1 LDLDLCPNVGQSE
14 LEPLFQQLMG
24 QHDSLVGFL
33 HTVHI
38 HFAQDDDNLNIFIP
52 VVKDDAGFAG
62 DQPAFVPLVIVAFK
76 PTELNLRYIMLMFLK
91 ISLRGSV

>member
-1 LDLDLCPNVGQSE
+1 MDLNLCPDVGQSE
-14 LEPLFQQLMG
+14 LEPFFQQLMC
-24 QHDSLVGFL
+24 QHDSLVRFL

-38 HFAQDDDNLNIFIP
+38 HFAQDDNNLNIFIP
-52 VVKDDAGFAG
+52 VVKDDAGLAG

-91 ISLRGSV
+91 ISFRGSV